1 MSLAEGPGQV
11 EKHHQARVITEL
23 VNPELVAFYARRMGI
38 NSTLDAVPALA
49 LGTSDITLLELAT
62 AFSTLA
68 SGGLQ
73 YDPVLV
79 TRIEDRFGNV
89 LYEHTSSPEEAL
101 SEQTAYTVVN
111 MMRGIING
119 GTGVRIRSQYGLRDY
134 DLAGKT
140 GTTQNNADGWFG
152 LMHPNLVTGA
162 WVGFNDRRV
171 AFRTFWWGQ
180 GAHNALFLV
189 GSYFQGPRQFR
200 GDRDLE
206 RPIPQPRRIGLDLRR
221 ARRRRKGAKCRE
233 RGVDW

>member
-1 MSLAEGPGQV
+1 M
-11 EKHHQARVITEL
+11 
-23 VNPELVAFYARRMGI
+23 
-38 NSTLDAVPALA
+38 
-49 LGTSDITLLELAT
+49 LELT
-62 AFSTLA
+62 SAFSTLA

-73 YDPVLV
+73 YDPVFV

-89 LYEHTSSPEEAL
+89 LYEHASSPEEAL

-111 MMRGIING
+111 MMRGIITG
-119 GTGVRIRSQYGLRDY
+119 GTGIRIRSQYGLYDY

-140 GTTQNNADGWFG
+140 GTTQNQADGWFG

-189 GSYFQGPRQFR
+189 GSYFR
-200 GDRDLE
+200 GLADSEEIDITKDPFPSPEELGLAYDDPFGEE
-206 RPIPQPRRIGLDLRR
+206 REVNAG
-221 ARRRRKGAKCRE
+221 E